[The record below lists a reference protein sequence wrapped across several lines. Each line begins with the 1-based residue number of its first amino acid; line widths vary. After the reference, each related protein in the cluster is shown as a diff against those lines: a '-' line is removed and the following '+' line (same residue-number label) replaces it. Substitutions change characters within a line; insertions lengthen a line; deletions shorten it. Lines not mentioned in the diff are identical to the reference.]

1 MISEVGTHVQLTVRV
16 FADGGVNALG
26 GLVGA
31 GQARPTWLSTLARDC
46 RLVASWGETTPVC
59 LDEQNIGEFVGD
71 VLFAD
76 SREWP
81 VIVLSAF
88 EQGGYVVPPEA
99 LADELLGLARVYYLG
114 NHATS
119 FRLTDLLG
127 GKELSCFWGATRVY
141 LPRFSCADPGLEH
154 PLLFPDDLLDPASRA
169 ELVGE
174 LAVGLR
180 SSVPIA
186 EGIAARRARRS
197 RPRSVTSAVGT
208 PAIGASEASP
218 SAPAVTTPDKNSSE
232 DEANSPQPQSPTP
245 LSAPA
250 DSSVATP
257 GNAAAD
263 AIAAAIGAVAA
274 QLEVLA
280 GAITNLTAA
289 NRELF
294 DEVAQLRTGSA
305 VRLASIASIERR
317 IERIDTFMLNEVPR
331 LLARSPEGAPD
342 IESEQEERTALI
354 DIVRQASAR
363 HTDAL
368 LFLESAEGSAIDS
381 PYEDVDRVAKV
392 LDAMA
397 DIARRRQHGTLG
409 LPVRQ
414 AFRDYGIDY
423 RSTISETTPG
433 KQRAQ
438 YQLADR
444 SGQIYACL
452 EHIVLGSSH
461 DPRYCL
467 RIYFTSRAPLEPRFV
482 IGHVGRHF
490 DVITTS

>member
-1 MISEVGTHVQLTVRV
+1 
-16 FADGGVNALG
+16 
-26 GLVGA
+26 
-31 GQARPTWLSTLARDC
+31 
-46 RLVASWGETTPVC
+46 
-59 LDEQNIGEFVGD
+59 
-71 VLFAD
+71 
-76 SREWP
+76 
-81 VIVLSAF
+81 
-88 EQGGYVVPPEA
+88 
-99 LADELLGLARVYYLG
+99 
-114 NHATS
+114 
-119 FRLTDLLG
+119 
-127 GKELSCFWGATRVY
+127 
-141 LPRFSCADPGLEH
+141 
-154 PLLFPDDLLDPASRA
+154 
-169 ELVGE
+169 
-174 LAVGLR
+174 
-180 SSVPIA
+180 
-186 EGIAARRARRS
+186 
-197 RPRSVTSAVGT
+197 
-208 PAIGASEASP
+208 
-218 SAPAVTTPDKNSSE
+218 
-232 DEANSPQPQSPTP
+232 
-245 LSAPA
+245 
-250 DSSVATP
+250 
-257 GNAAAD
+257 
-263 AIAAAIGAVAA
+263 
-274 QLEVLA
+274 
-280 GAITNLTAA
+280 
-289 NRELF
+289 
-294 DEVAQLRTGSA
+294 